1 MQCFVQK
8 PHSPN
13 HSQTS
18 GPKKENLA
26 EMESYIFKKDP
37 KLGYPKYVKK
47 QGDPLKLPGSWG
59 PQN

>member
-47 QGDPLKLPGSWG
+47 QGDPLKLPGS
-59 PQN
+59 